1 VTTRWPGIEPY
12 QIFYVLAVPAEFSE
26 TSKEILREC
35 VYKANMIANKKSNK
49 LQFTTE
55 RK

>member
-1 VTTRWPGIEPY
+1 MTTRWSGIEPY
-12 QIFYVLAVPAEFSE
+12 QIFYVFAVPAEFSE

-35 VYKANMIANKKSNK
+35 AYKAKLITIKDSNK
-49 LQFTTE
+49 LEFTTE